1 LEFAVKILHLIDKGT
16 SLQLGNLGYLES
28 FMWPLDNEE
37 QTADYVALHKQKS
50 QRSWKGGRIV
60 GVREATEEEVELH
73 AETSA
78 TKKGRMIVQF
88 EPIRQYN
95 GRPGI
100 LWGGARKGTMAYK
113 SLETV
118 DDDSTESLN

>member
-1 LEFAVKILHLIDKGT
+1 MKILHLIDKGA
-16 SLQLGNLGYLES
+16 SLQLGNNGYLES
-28 FMWPLDNEE
+28 VMWPLDGEE
-37 QTADYVALHKQKS
+37 QSADYVALHKQKS

-60 GVREATEEEVELH
+60 GFREATEEEIERH
-73 AETSA
+73 AEGSS
-78 TKKGRMIVQF
+78 TKKGRVIVQF

-100 LWGGARKGTMAYK
+100 RWGGARKGTMAYK

-118 DDDSTESLN
+118 EGDSEELLN